1 MSSGSF
7 SIGFAIGAAL
17 SPSVASVFSTVENRV
32 RATSQRVESLNRQ
45 TAMAARASEL
55 RANIT
60 QANRTLAANGGRD
73 DMARQVLQGNLR
85 AYQSLRVEAERYGLN
100 LETISHNQARANTEL
115 ARAETRLHALT
126 QAQASQ
132 NRRKEIRGQMMEAI
146 VPALAVAAPVRAA
159 VQFESAMADAAK
171 TIDGMRD
178 ASGNLTPKYYE
189 METAIKRMG
198 RELPLTHEQ
207 LAGLFAAG
215 GQQGM
220 TGVDELREFTTMAAH
235 MSVAFGMSTE
245 EAADA
250 IGGYRTAMH
259 LSMPE
264 TRSMLDLMN
273 QFANTTSATEKG
285 IADVVRRIGP
295 LGNVGGVAAKPMTAL
310 AATLD
315 AMKVSPEIAATGIKN
330 LILSL
335 TSGEAATKG
344 QKEAFAKLG
353 IDTVKLAQQMQKDG
367 PAAIISVLEAVKQL
381 PKAQQLSIMQEIFGK
396 ESIAA
401 ISPLLDSLDLVKRN
415 LVIASDETL
424 YAGAMQK
431 EFENRSRTT
440 ANALIIAGNKTREL
454 GVTIGSVLLPAVN
467 DILDAVGPVIIGM
480 ADWAEQHKT
489 LTTVIVGAVAG
500 FMALRV
506 AGLAG
511 AYVFHTLAGAFNIGR
526 ATLALFVPSL
536 AASTSASDASRVSA
550 LRAGAAWLWHKAVM
564 VGGAAVS
571 GVMAAAQWA
580 LNTAFLACPLTWVVL
595 AIGAVVGAMAY
606 LYNTCE
612 PVRALFD
619 TVFGWIGDKVDW
631 VGGKLRTVA
640 EWLGLVDEA
649 DETADKKTEELQNKT
664 AAPPEALGASAPK
677 PSAIPPA
684 FSAAMP
690 TAPEALQP
698 PGQPD
703 AAVLAAMNGN
713 GPAGLPG
720 AGANVSAS
728 FQFSIS
734 GITDSAL
741 AKRVIKAIEQ
751 NKGEFERLLSQIVHD
766 QERLAYE

>member
-1 MSSGSF
+1 
-7 SIGFAIGAAL
+7 
-17 SPSVASVFSTVENRV
+17 
-32 RATSQRVESLNRQ
+32 
-45 TAMAARASEL
+45 
-55 RANIT
+55 
-60 QANRTLAANGGRD
+60 
-73 DMARQVLQGNLR
+73 
-85 AYQSLRVEAERYGLN
+85 
-100 LETISHNQARANTEL
+100 
-115 ARAETRLHALT
+115 
-126 QAQASQ
+126 
-132 NRRKEIRGQMMEAI
+132 MMEAI

-440 ANALIIAGNKTREL
+440 A
-454 GVTIGSVLLPAVN
+454 
-467 DILDAVGPVIIGM
+467 DA
-480 ADWAEQHKT
+480 
-489 LTTVIVGAVAG
+489 
-500 FMALRV
+500 
-506 AGLAG
+506 
-511 AYVFHTLAGAFNIGR
+511 
-526 ATLALFVPSL
+526 
-536 AASTSASDASRVSA
+536 
-550 LRAGAAWLWHKAVM
+550 
-564 VGGAAVS
+564 
-571 GVMAAAQWA
+571 
-580 LNTAFLACPLTWVVL
+580 
-595 AIGAVVGAMAY
+595 
-606 LYNTCE
+606 
-612 PVRALFD
+612 
-619 TVFGWIGDKVDW
+619 
-631 VGGKLRTVA
+631 
-640 EWLGLVDEA
+640 
-649 DETADKKTEELQNKT
+649 
-664 AAPPEALGASAPK
+664 
-677 PSAIPPA
+677 
-684 FSAAMP
+684 
-690 TAPEALQP
+690 
-698 PGQPD
+698 
-703 AAVLAAMNGN
+703 
-713 GPAGLPG
+713 
-720 AGANVSAS
+720 
-728 FQFSIS
+728 
-734 GITDSAL
+734 
-741 AKRVIKAIEQ
+741 
-751 NKGEFERLLSQIVHD
+751 
-766 QERLAYE
+766 

>member
-1 MSSGSF
+1 M
-7 SIGFAIGAAL
+7 
-17 SPSVASVFSTVENRV
+17 ENRV
-32 RATSQRVESLNRQ
+32 RAASQRVEGLNRQ
-45 TAMAARASEL
+45 TVMAARASEL
-55 RANIT
+55 RASIT

-73 DMARQVLQGNLR
+73 DMSRQVLQNNLR
-85 AYQSLRVEAERYGLN
+85 AYQALRVEAERYGLN
-100 LETISHNQARANTEL
+100 LETISRNQVRANAEL
-115 ARAETRLHALT
+115 ARAEARLHALT

-132 NRRKEIRGQMMEAI
+132 NRRKEVRGQMMEAV

-159 VQFESAMADAAK
+159 IQFESAMADAAK

-220 TGVDELREFTTMAAH
+220 TGVDELREFATMSAH

-250 IGGYRTAMH
+250 IGGYRTAMR

-454 GVTIGSVLLPAVN
+454 GITIGSVLLPAVN
-467 DILDAVGPVIIGM
+467 DILDAVGPVITGM
-480 ADWAEQHKT
+480 ADWAGQHKT

-500 FMALRV
+500 FMTLRV

-511 AYVFHTLAGAFNIGR
+511 AYVFHSLAGAFNFGR
-526 ATLALFVPSL
+526 AALALFVPRL
-536 AASTSASDASRVSA
+536 AASTAATNASRASA
-550 LRAGAAWLWHKAVM
+550 LRAGTAWLWHRAVM
-564 VGGAAVS
+564 AGGAAVS

-595 AIGAVVGAMAY
+595 AIGAAVGAMVY
-606 LYNTCE
+606 LYRTCE
-612 PVRALFD
+612 PVRAAFD
-619 TVFGWIGDKVDW
+619 AVFGWIGEKVEW

-640 EWLGLVDEA
+640 EWLGIVDEA
-649 DETADKKTEELQNKT
+649 DETADRKIGEPPDKT
-664 AAPPEALGASAPK
+664 ASPPEASGAKAPQ
-677 PSAIPPA
+677 PSAMPPE

-690 TAPEALQP
+690 GVPDVPQL

-703 AAVLAAMNGN
+703 AAVLATMNGN

-728 FQFSIS
+728 FQFHIS
-734 GITDSAL
+734 GITDNAL

-751 NKGEFERLLSQIVHD
+751 NRGEFERLLSRIVHD
-766 QERLAYE
+766 QERLSYD